1 MERSNLQ
8 TSEFKSSS
16 DPLCTFSYMNAMDSS
31 ASKYALSKEQLQK
44 IKILSSEL
52 QRREQE
58 LASIQNELLTND
70 NCKEQYFNI
79 KSQLDLANQRI
90 NYYEN
95 TIQYLEKENAELR
108 LNCSKLAMGSRFS
121 RGELENSLTIKKE
134 MDIEFDTLNSS
145 IKRLTDSHLVLK
157 NRLEQA
163 KEYKEDSQRLNFIR
177 NLETENQT
185 LRVQLQNALNSLAQ
199 CQAEIRSLPKLR
211 LELKEAT
218 YLITVWII

>member
-8 TSEFKSSS
+8 TSDLKSLS
-16 DPLCTFSYMNAMDSS
+16 DPLCTFSSMTVVDSS

-52 QRREQE
+52 QQREQE

-90 NYYEN
+90 HYYEN
-95 TIQYLEKENAELR
+95 TIQYLEKENADLR
-108 LNCSKLAMGSRFS
+108 LHCSKLALESKFS
-121 RGELENSLTIKKE
+121 RGELENSFTTKKE

-163 KEYKEDSQRLNFIR
+163 KEYKEDSQRLHFIR

-185 LRVQLQNALNSLAQ
+185 LRVQLQNSLNSLTQ

-211 LELKEAT
+211 HELKEAT
-218 YLITVWII
+218 YLITV

>member
-1 MERSNLQ
+1 
-8 TSEFKSSS
+8 
-16 DPLCTFSYMNAMDSS
+16 
-31 ASKYALSKEQLQK
+31 
-44 IKILSSEL
+44 
-52 QRREQE
+52 
-58 LASIQNELLTND
+58 
-70 NCKEQYFNI
+70 
-79 KSQLDLANQRI
+79 
-90 NYYEN
+90 
-95 TIQYLEKENAELR
+95 
-108 LNCSKLAMGSRFS
+108 
-121 RGELENSLTIKKE
+121 